1 MDRLRYVLNL
11 LSKIVS
17 PTCPTTSLCLGRV
30 SIYTLPAHEPSPY
43 FPPNVH
49 HHPDHYL
56 IFRDEMAAKD
66 YEMEKLREEIRKLQQ
81 VVVPASMTET
91 DLQLC

>member
-1 MDRLRYVLNL
+1 MTI
-11 LSKIVS
+11 S
-17 PTCPTTSLCLGRV
+17 CLGRV
-30 SIYTLPAHEPSPY
+30 PTYYPLMI
-43 FPPNVH
+43 H
-49 HHPDHYL
+49 HHLFHQISII

-81 VVVPASMTET
+81 VVVPASMTQP

>member
-1 MDRLRYVLNL
+1 MRHL
-11 LSKIVS
+11 LALHNNVDSEKTRHDSYTIS
-17 PTCPTTSLCLGRV
+17 YSLL
-30 SIYTLPAHEPSPY
+30 
-43 FPPNVH
+43 
-49 HHPDHYL
+49 DHYL

-81 VVVPASMTET
+81 VVVPASMTEA

>member
-1 MDRLRYVLNL
+1 MHNPLM
-11 LSKIVS
+11 S
-17 PTCPTTSLCLGRV
+17 
-30 SIYTLPAHEPSPY
+30 Y

-49 HHPDHYL
+49 HPSDHYL